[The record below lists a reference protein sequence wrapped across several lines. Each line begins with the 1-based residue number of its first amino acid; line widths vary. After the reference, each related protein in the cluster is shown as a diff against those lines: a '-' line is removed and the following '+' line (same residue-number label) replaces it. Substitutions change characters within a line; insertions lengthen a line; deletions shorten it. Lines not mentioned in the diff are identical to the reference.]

1 MKNRSIT
8 YLLLFGICSMLFVLQ
23 SCQETDDLRSEID
36 SLKNRVQILE
46 ETANQLNTSIESLQ
60 YLLNDP
66 VIVGITPIK
75 NGYTVE
81 LSDGKSITVMSGEA
95 VNALVPSLSVDNEGY
110 WIYSIDGGITY
121 MPLKDANG
129 NKIYAIPTS
138 KPSDPDKPATPIQS
152 PKLKI
157 DANGYWLLS
166 YDNGKTYQNLTNND
180 GSKIEAIESA
190 GKNSIFDKVEYNTTS
205 KKLTVTYA
213 DKTIELQVIDTFY
226 LKVKGMEDMQIF
238 PLNETRL
245 YEVEQQDVTG
255 VVIKAPKEWNI
266 VLKDNELS
274 ITSPKANDIENK
286 EEIINII
293 ITSSKNYIRIV
304 PLKVQLLTTGYDAN
318 ACDAWNKYNLGEAD
332 NLLLDFSYAGYKHGE
347 VAPPDVWSLG
357 YTVYNVKDYGAIP
370 NDNKSDREALTK
382 ILAKIGSKVDNA
394 KAIIYFPKGEY
405 ILHTAADDVDG
416 QSQTIQ
422 LLMGGVILKGDGRDQ
437 TIIKMDAPNQP
448 KDPNVMYS
456 SPVMLEIK
464 HNSGL
469 SQITEVTGS
478 ADKGTFS
485 VEVAST
491 TGIKV
496 GDWVCLQLVD
506 NSPELIKTELSP
518 YQPTSNMTNL
528 HNDGV
533 QVYDYHLVAAI
544 NGQTITFKE
553 PIMHAVDSQW
563 KWTIQKYPHYE
574 NVGVEDMT
582 FEGKAKVDFAHH
594 GSWEDDGAYK
604 PINLVRLTNSW
615 MRRVG
620 FRSVSEASSI
630 VNSSNVSVYDVII
643 DGNRGHAA
651 IRSQASS
658 RVFIGKVTDKSNGF
672 LIDNRNVYEQGAGQ
686 YHACGVSKQSIGAVL
701 WNVDWGTDACFES
714 HATQPRAKLIDRCT
728 GGFMRF
734 RQGGDY
740 NQMPNHLADLT
751 LWNFNA
757 KNNVTD
763 SPFIWWDSNSLW
775 WKFLPPIVVGYH
787 GGSINF
793 NESQM
798 KLNEEQGKAV
808 TPYSLYEAQLRKRLG
823 AVPAWLNSLQ

>member
-518 YQPTSNMTNL
+518 YQPTSTMTNL

-714 HATQPRAKLIDRCT
+714 HATQPRATLIDRCT

>member
-157 DANGYWLLS
+157 DANGYWLIS

-714 HATQPRAKLIDRCT
+714 HATQPRATLIDRCT

>member
-370 NDNKSDREALTK
+370 NDHKSDREALTK

-714 HATQPRAKLIDRCT
+714 HATQPRATLIDRCT

>member
-714 HATQPRAKLIDRCT
+714 HATQPRATLIDRCT

-793 NESQM
+793 NETQM

>member
-110 WIYSIDGGITY
+110 WIYSIDGGATY
-121 MPLKDANG
+121 MPLKDVNG

-138 KPSDPDKPATPIQS
+138 KPSDPSKPATPIQS

-157 DANGYWLLS
+157 DANGYWLIS

-245 YEVEQQDVTG
+245 YEVEQQDVTEA
-255 VVIKAPKEWNI
+255 VIKAPKGWNI
-266 VLKDNELS
+266 ILKDNELS
-274 ITSPKANDIENK
+274 VTSPKANDIENK

-469 SQITEVTGS
+469 SQLTEVTGN

-582 FEGKAKVDFAHH
+582 FEGKAKVDFTHH

-615 MRRVG
+615 MRHVG

-714 HATQPRAKLIDRCT
+714 HATQPRATLIDRCT

-798 KLNEEQGKAV
+798 KLNEEQGKTV

>member
-714 HATQPRAKLIDRCT
+714 HATQPRATLIDRCT

>member
-370 NDNKSDREALTK
+370 TDNKSDREALTK

-714 HATQPRAKLIDRCT
+714 HATQPRATLIDRCT

>member
-496 GDWVCLQLVD
+496 GDWVCLQLVA

-714 HATQPRAKLIDRCT
+714 HATQPRATLIDRCT

>member
-245 YEVEQQDVTG
+245 YEIEQQDVTG

-714 HATQPRAKLIDRCT
+714 HATQPRATLIDRCT

>member
-714 HATQPRAKLIDRCT
+714 HATQPRATLIDRCT

-757 KNNVTD
+757 KNNVAD
-763 SPFIWWDSNSLW
+763 SPFIWWDNNSLW

-787 GGSINF
+787 GGSIHF
-793 NESQM
+793 DESQM
-798 KLNEEQGKAV
+798 KLNEEQGNTV

>member
-714 HATQPRAKLIDRCT
+714 HATQPRATLIDRCT

-823 AVPAWLNSLQ
+823 TVPAWLNSLQ

>member
-506 NSPELIKTELSP
+506 NSPELIKTELPP

-714 HATQPRAKLIDRCT
+714 HATQPRATLIDRCT